1 MRKNNISIRI
11 LAITG
16 TVLLFL
22 PVLTTI
28 LTGTFIS
35 IARHRLRVDYLM
47 PAELGLL
54 AIIGGGLLLLAAII
68 SRTHFKQIL
77 LIYLLMIIMLV
88 GSQAI
93 AVWTGLASG
102 AREAT
107 GWPFT
112 LVIGMLVVYALLM
125 VVLGL
130 AGVQLSKDLIKAKN
144 LTE

>member
-16 TVLLFL
+16 AVLLFL

-28 LTGTFIS
+28 LTGIFIS

>member
-22 PVLTTI
+22 PVLTTF

-54 AIIGGGLLLLAAII
+54 AIIGGGLLLLAAIL
-68 SRTHFKQIL
+68 SRTHLKQIL

-112 LVIGMLVVYALLM
+112 LVIGMLVVYALLT

>member
-16 TVLLFL
+16 AVLLFL

-54 AIIGGGLLLLAAII
+54 AIIGGGLPLAAII

-112 LVIGMLVVYALLM
+112 LVIGMLVVYALLT

>member
-54 AIIGGGLLLLAAII
+54 AVIGGGLLLLAAIL
-68 SRTHFKQIL
+68 SRTRLKQIL
-77 LIYLLMIIMLV
+77 VIYLVMLLMLF

-102 AREAT
+102 AREAS
-107 GWPFT
+107 GWPFI
-112 LVIGMLVVYALLM
+112 LVIGMLVVYALLT
-125 VVLGL
+125 VVLGF

>member
-1 MRKNNISIRI
+1 VKKNNRLIRI
-11 LAITG
+11 FAITG
-16 TVLLFL
+16 TVLAFL
-22 PVLTTI
+22 PMLATI
-28 LTGTFIS
+28 LTGAFIS

-54 AIIGGGLLLLAAII
+54 AVIGGGLLLLTAIL
-68 SRTHFKQIL
+68 SRTHLKQIL
-77 LIYLLMIIMLV
+77 AIYLVMLFMLV

-107 GWPFT
+107 GWPFI
-112 LVIGMLVVYALLM
+112 LVIGMLVVYALLT